1 MLGSNLKEWDLFS
14 PPVPSLFPFAST
26 GTLDDASKYVVHQ
39 FQVIYMMDS
48 LLCLAFGWAVG
59 LS

>member
-39 FQVIYMMDS
+39 FQVMDS
-48 LLCLAFGWAVG
+48 LSRFWLVLIA
-59 LS
+59 